1 LFKKTK
7 TTKQTSAVPQL
18 TLILQRY
25 AQPSSQTVVGGT
37 PHLLAGGPPAGISH
51 GGLFYRLFNGGW
63 SPVAMPCPTALSS
76 GDRSCNYRMKWR
88 LAFEML
94 ALCIVLTIFVGNIYF
109 YKLEKILENLLYG
122 QVKKISKRSTHT
134 MIQKIVDVASC
145 APSHAS
151 TGCAHF
157 NSARH

>member
-109 YKLEKILENLLYG
+109 YKLEKNIRKSIIWPS
-122 QVKKISKRSTHT
+122 QKKIQEINAHDDSKDSRRCQLCSLPRVHG
-134 MIQKIVDVASC
+134 VCS
-145 APSHAS
+145 
-151 TGCAHF
+151 F
-157 NSARH
+157 